1 MSDIAGKN
9 RGKKLETNRVHSLG
23 HRAFYFF
30 LLRRSKLIAIVVIVV
45 GFLWYA
51 ERWVP
56 MEYAPFTSYAVWV
69 AMLVT
74 IAVIFF
80 IAFQAFLEYR
90 YYTYAFT
97 DEAFIM
103 TYGIIVQRE
112 LAAPYHQIQH
122 VIIKRSVFERAVG
135 VSQILIFLAGADKE
149 ESQMKIVLPAVSG
162 RKAKLVQKE
171 LLMRMQIGRAHV

>member
-1 MSDIAGKN
+1 MSDATVKH
-9 RGKKLETNRVHSLG
+9 RDKKLKTDRVHSLG
-23 HRAFYFF
+23 HRAFYIF
-30 LLRRSKLIAIVVIVV
+30 LLRRSKPIVIVAIVVWAM
-45 GFLWYA
+45 WYA

-56 MEYAPFTSYAVWV
+56 MDYAPFTSYAVFV
-69 AMLVT
+69 AML
-74 IAVIFF
+74 IAGATFFF

-103 TYGIIVQRE
+103 TYGIIVHRE

-122 VIIKRSVFERAVG
+122 VIIKRTIFERAIG

-149 ESQMKIVLPAVSG
+149 ESQMKIVLPAVDSQ
-162 RKAKLVQKE
+162 KAKLVQKE
-171 LLMRMQIGRAHV
+171 LLIRMRPVA